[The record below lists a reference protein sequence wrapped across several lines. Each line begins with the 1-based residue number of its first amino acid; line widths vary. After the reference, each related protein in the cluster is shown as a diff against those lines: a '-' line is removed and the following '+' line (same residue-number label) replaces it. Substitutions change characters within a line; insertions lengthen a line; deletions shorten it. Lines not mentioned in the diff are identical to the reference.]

1 MSKNSKGFLTIL
13 LAFIGYMLVGLL
25 KSYSNELLNFSTF
38 INDTLVPSLFFIVFF
53 AVGYFIIKIWWL
65 ICSTIP
71 ASAEDIAIP
80 DSLII
85 YLDETESEVATDVHV
100 VEDKNDSLKINSSDT
115 LLRVSPIFSA
125 VI

>member
-53 AVGYFIIKIWWL
+53 AVKSRLLCKMLYNVFTI
-65 ICSTIP
+65 ST
-71 ASAEDIAIP
+71 
-80 DSLII
+80 
-85 YLDETESEVATDVHV
+85 YQ
-100 VEDKNDSLKINSSDT
+100 N
-115 LLRVSPIFSA
+115 
-125 VI
+125 